1 MASLRATARPIL
13 RDPPVTI
20 ATGVLAVLCAFV
32 ITPPLWPRCP
42 AVAQGHLP
50 GRRPGLCGAL
60 PLGLGLRD
68 GRPAP
73 AGVSGPVRGARCAGP
88 SARDCARGPER
99 GPTHPR

>member
-1 MASLRATARPIL
+1 MASLRATARPIA

-50 GRRPGLCGAL
+50 GHLPGIYDAL
-60 PLGLGLRD
+60 S
-68 GRPAP
+68 
-73 AGVSGPVRGARCAGP
+73 AGVRLAGWPSNARRRFWAGPRSAMCWTGYSRPRAGARA
-88 SARDCARGPER
+88 
-99 GPTHPR
+99 